1 MNIEKIKAGLRVL
14 IESAAARSV
23 LDDALAYI
31 EELEANAAASR
42 RLREMVEE
50 ARDHD
55 AQRIEELEQRSAPS
69 AVHDAY
75 VQMCALLYPHQRNGE
90 TEIDALRRLVS
101 AAPAAEPAAWV
112 SLTDDDRYQAFAA
125 LPDALEGFLKK
136 WGWLHFAKEIERRC
150 MEKNKAAPQP
160 AQAEE
165 EQ

>member
-1 MNIEKIKAGLRVL
+1 VNIEKIKAGLRVL

-90 TEIDALRRLVS
+90 TEMTRCGGWSAPPRLRSRRRGS
-101 AAPAAEPAAWV
+101 A
-112 SLTDDDRYQAFAA
+112 
-125 LPDALEGFLKK
+125 
-136 WGWLHFAKEIERRC
+136 
-150 MEKNKAAPQP
+150 
-160 AQAEE
+160 
-165 EQ
+165 